1 MAVLIDTHT
10 LIWFLNKNDQLS
22 SKALDAIENTAIV
35 YVSMASLWEIS
46 IKTSIGKLT
55 INGSFESVLEDLSEN
70 NIQILPITFSHLNIQ
85 NGLKWHHRDPF
96 DRLIVS
102 QAIFEGYDIVSKDE
116 ILDAYMFDTSIK
128 RIW

>member
-1 MAVLIDTHT
+1 MAVLINTHT
-10 LIWFLNKNDQLS
+10 WIWFLNKNDQLS
-22 SKALDAIENTAIV
+22 IKALDAIENTAIV

-70 NIQILPITFSHLNIQ
+70 NIQILPIAFSHLNIQ
-85 NGLKWHHRDPF
+85 NGLEWHHGDPF
-96 DRLIVS
+96 DRLLAS
-102 QAIFEGYDIVSKDE
+102 KAIFEGYDIVSKDE
-116 ILDAYMFDTSIK
+116 ILDAYLFDTSIK